1 MVSYY
6 LERKRTLTLKGGT
19 VVNVNPRV
27 LVGMSLLSG
36 LLGGLLG
43 AVLMTGSLVIAQSAP
58 SDVPDVISAHEFRL
72 IDPAGRLRAILD
84 FSDNGQPYLQFKD
97 EFDIDRVWIGIS
109 SDSGVAAHDVDG
121 KTRLILGVDEE
132 GKPSLVMRDRQHRT
146 KELHP

>member
-1 MVSYY
+1 
-6 LERKRTLTLKGGT
+6 
-19 VVNVNPRV
+19 
-27 LVGMSLLSG
+27 MSLVSG
-36 LLGGLLG
+36 LLGGILGSVLL
-43 AVLMTGSLVIAQSAP
+43 TGGSVIAQSA
-58 SDVPDVISAHEFRL
+58 SGDVQEIISAHEFRL
-72 IDPAGRLRAILD
+72 IDSAGHLRAILD

-146 KELHP
+146 KEFHP